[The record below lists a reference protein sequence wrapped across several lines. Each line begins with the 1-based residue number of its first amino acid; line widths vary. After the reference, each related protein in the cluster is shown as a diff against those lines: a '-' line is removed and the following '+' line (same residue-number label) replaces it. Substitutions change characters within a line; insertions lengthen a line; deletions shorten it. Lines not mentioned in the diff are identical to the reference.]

1 MKVKSFA
8 MLLPCGI
15 DVFSGVEFVCCP
27 SSKAAST
34 TKKERLD
41 KKPLTSSWPKEL
53 KLQEIEEPN
62 KLGKFSD
69 SDDDYDSDDDDD
81 YFEYDDEDDDYDE
94 EDDEYDDDYY
104 DEEIYENNEEEGTTT
119 KSTTT
124 TTTTTTPTTTTTTTT
139 TTTEKPT
146 ADPYFTHY
154 DPREEH
160 EAYKKAERRFEE
172 HHRAKV
178 SKVMKDWSDLEEKYQ
193 EMREKDPASAE
204 DFKKKMT
211 ERFQKT
217 VQALEEESQAE
228 KRQLQAMH
236 QQRVISMIN
245 QKKKMSMSCYTKA
258 LNENTPNTHRVQ
270 KCLQKLLRALHKDRH
285 HTIQH
290 FRHLLETSLDQAE
303 RERDITVEHLADI
316 DRLVNESLQ
325 MLSRFQDLNTKILPL
340 MEDYLIA
347 LRSRDNTPA
356 SLLRMDKQHEEEMI
370 NNYTSDIKAK
380 IQERERERIEEKKQR
395 VASEKKSDKPTKDSN
410 KIELVS
416 ASDSEGESTTK
427 AAAPAPVAAGPDGAP
442 VEPAKELK
450 IEVHATAVH
459 HEKLE
464 PIVAHAQ
471 SHEISHNQAG
481 FSVRQVELK
490 RESSSVY
497 VTLGFAGIAM
507 VAAMLVGVVVLKR
520 RNGRHPHH
528 QGFVEVDQTASPE
541 ERHVA
546 NMQMNGYENPTYKY
560 FEATCT

>member
-1 MKVKSFA
+1 M
-8 MLLPCGI
+8 G
-15 DVFSGVEFVCCP
+15 
-27 SSKAAST
+27 
-34 TKKERLD
+34 
-41 KKPLTSSWPKEL
+41 
-53 KLQEIEEPN
+53 
-62 KLGKFSD
+62 
-69 SDDDYDSDDDDD
+69 
-81 YFEYDDEDDDYDE
+81 
-94 EDDEYDDDYY
+94 
-104 DEEIYENNEEEGTTT
+104 
-119 KSTTT
+119 
-124 TTTTTTPTTTTTTTT
+124 
-139 TTTEKPT
+139 
-146 ADPYFTHY
+146 
-154 DPREEH
+154 
-160 EAYKKAERRFEE
+160 
-172 HHRAKV
+172 
-178 SKVMKDWSDLEEKYQ
+178 
-193 EMREKDPASAE
+193 
-204 DFKKKMT
+204 
-211 ERFQKT
+211 
-217 VQALEEESQAE
+217 
-228 KRQLQAMH
+228 
-236 QQRVISMIN
+236 
-245 QKKKMSMSCYTKA
+245 
-258 LNENTPNTHRVQ
+258 
-270 KCLQKLLRALHKDRH
+270 
-285 HTIQH
+285 
-290 FRHLLETSLDQAE
+290 
-303 RERDITVEHLADI
+303 
-316 DRLVNESLQ
+316 
-325 MLSRFQDLNTKILPL
+325 

-416 ASDSEGESTTK
+416 A
-427 AAAPAPVAAGPDGAP
+427 P

-481 FSVRQVELK
+481 FSVRSVELK

>member
-1 MKVKSFA
+1 M
-8 MLLPCGI
+8 G
-15 DVFSGVEFVCCP
+15 
-27 SSKAAST
+27 
-34 TKKERLD
+34 
-41 KKPLTSSWPKEL
+41 
-53 KLQEIEEPN
+53 
-62 KLGKFSD
+62 
-69 SDDDYDSDDDDD
+69 
-81 YFEYDDEDDDYDE
+81 
-94 EDDEYDDDYY
+94 
-104 DEEIYENNEEEGTTT
+104 
-119 KSTTT
+119 
-124 TTTTTTPTTTTTTTT
+124 
-139 TTTEKPT
+139 
-146 ADPYFTHY
+146 
-154 DPREEH
+154 
-160 EAYKKAERRFEE
+160 
-172 HHRAKV
+172 
-178 SKVMKDWSDLEEKYQ
+178 MKDWSDLEEKYQ
-193 EMREKDPASAE
+193 EMREKDPSSAE

-245 QKKKMSMSCYTKA
+245 QKKKMAMACYTKA

-356 SLLRMDKQHEEEMI
+356 SLLRMDKNHEEEMI
-370 NNYTSDIKAK
+370 NNYTSDMKAK
-380 IQERERERIEEKKQR
+380 IQERERERLEEKKQR
-395 VASEKKSDKPTKDSN
+395 ESEKTTSKAEEVKAEAEK
-410 KIELVS
+410 E
-416 ASDSEGESTTK
+416 ESTTLPS
-427 AAAPAPVAAGPDGAP
+427 PAINE

-459 HEKLE
+459 HEQIQ

-471 SHEISHNQAG
+471 SHEISHEHAG
-481 FSVRQVELK
+481 FSVRRLDPK
-490 RESSSVY
+490 ESSSVY
-497 VTLGFAGIAM
+497 VTLGFAGIAL
-507 VAAMLVGVVVLKR
+507 VAAMLIGVAVIKK

-528 QGFVEVDQTASPE
+528 QLVSVQTTRTGLLSKEGFVEVDQTASPE

-560 FEATCT
+560 FEASA